1 MTMPAAG
8 QVLDRPGS
16 SGLADVVELIL
27 DRGLVIDAFARV
39 SVIGIEIVTVEARV
53 VVSSIDT
60 YLRFADAMRALSLTP
75 REPATV
81 PEIVEDITA
90 GIAAGRTRGIIDGV
104 ASKFG
109 PFRRLGR
116 ARGTVRLEGGR

>member
-1 MTMPAAG
+1 MTMPVGG

-27 DRGLVIDAFARV
+27 DRGLVIDAYARV
-39 SVIGIEIVTVEARV
+39 SVIGIEIVTIEARI

-60 YLRFADAMRALSLTP
+60 YLRFAEAMRALSLTP

-90 GIAAGRTRGIIDGV
+90 GIAAGKTKGVIDGV
-104 ASKFG
+104 TSKLG
-109 PFRRLGR
+109 QLVRPGRSRR
-116 ARGTVRLEGGR
+116 VIRLERGR